1 MRIYVL
7 LGQKFELTLGLLCY
21 CAFFIIGQ
29 ILNKP
34 FGHLVTLKLNNRS
47 EVAAQSKY
55 FFTAGNFLYSG
66 GFKFQNKVRII
77 LIDNNSS

>member
-55 FFTAGNFLYSG
+55 FLRQETFCIPEDLNFKT
-66 GFKFQNKVRII
+66 KFE
-77 LIDNNSS
+77 